1 MMLLNVFL
9 EVSYLCAIILEECL
23 GSFST
28 LSEFVMEWNPIK
40 LIDFMFSYTGMRS
53 YIDVGAITGES
64 GESHYFINVADVH
77 L

>member
-1 MMLLNVFL
+1 MEPYQINWFYVLL
-9 EVSYLCAIILEECL
+9 YAI
-23 GSFST
+23 S
-28 LSEFVMEWNPIK
+28 
-40 LIDFMFSYTGMRS
+40 GMRS